1 MKYKKISWDK
11 LEKDCIK
18 LAKIIENSHKI
29 DRIVC
34 ISRGGL
40 PWARVMSD
48 LLKLPVIHLAVE
60 SYSDLKQVKKPIIT
74 ESPKDIPK
82 KENWL
87 VVDDISD
94 TGDTLHLVVDHLKN
108 YLGKTIYTMT
118 PYIKPKTK
126 FIPDFYAEKIDAWVI
141 FPYEIR
147 ETYEAFLK
155 IYKTYH
161 KTKEMLLQCGLKNW
175 EIACL
180 LENKK

>member
-1 MKYKKISWDK
+1 MKYVKISWDK
-11 LEKDCIK
+11 LEKDCMLLANK
-18 LAKIIENSHKI
+18 LKGRSI

-40 PWARVMSD
+40 PWARVLSD
-48 LLKLPVIHLAVE
+48 LLKLPVVHLAVE
-60 SYSDLKQVKKPIIT
+60 SYADLKQTKKPVIT

-94 TGDTLHLVVDHLKN
+94 TGDTLALVVGHLKN
-108 YLGKTIYTMT
+108 YRTKTIHTLT

-126 FIPDFYAEKIDAWVI
+126 FIPDYYAESIDAWVI

-147 ETYEAFLK
+147 ETYEAFMN
-155 IYKTYH
+155 IYKT
-161 KTKEMLLQCGLKNW
+161 KDEALKMLINVGFTEQELEFLQSY
-175 EIACL
+175 
-180 LENKK
+180 

>member
-1 MKYKKISWDK
+1 MKFKRISWEK

-18 LAKIIENSHKI
+18 LAKEIEKKHKM

-40 PWARVMSD
+40 PWARVLSD
-48 LLKLPVIHLAVE
+48 LLKLPVVHLAVE

-94 TGDTLHLVVDHLKN
+94 TGDTLALIVDHLKN
-108 YLGKTIYTMT
+108 YRTKKIYTVT

-126 FIPDFYAEKIDAWVI
+126 FIPDFYTDRIDAWVI

-155 IYKTYH
+155 MYDK
-161 KTKEMLLQCGLKNW
+161 KSDALSNLKKVGFKDW
-175 EIACL
+175 EL
-180 LENKK
+180 KDL

>member
-1 MKYKKISWDK
+1 MRYVKISWEK

-18 LAKIIENSHKI
+18 LSKKIEKSHRI

-48 LLKLPVIHLAVE
+48 LLKLPVAHLAVD
-60 SYSDLKQVKKPIIT
+60 SYLDLKKVKKPVIT

-94 TGDTLHLVVDHLKN
+94 TGDTLHLVVDHLKK
-108 YLGKTIYTMT
+108 YPSKTIYTMT
-118 PYIKPKTK
+118 PYIKPKTR
-126 FIPDFYAEKIDAWVI
+126 FIPDFYAESIDAWVI

-155 IYKTYH
+155 IYKT
-161 KTKEMLLQCGLKNW
+161 KKEAIEMLKKSGMKEW
-175 EIACL
+175 EFEGISR
-180 LENKK
+180 